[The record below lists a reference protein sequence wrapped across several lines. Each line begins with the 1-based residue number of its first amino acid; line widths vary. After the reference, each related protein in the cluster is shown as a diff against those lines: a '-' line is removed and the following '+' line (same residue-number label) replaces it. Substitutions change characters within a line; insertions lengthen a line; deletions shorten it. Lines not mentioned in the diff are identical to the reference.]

1 MRERSVTQVPTRV
14 YKSRRRRR
22 ENYLNGSEEFLLQT
36 FVLASL
42 VSEVL
47 LEAVDTATEH
57 VELRLVVGQLLVLT
71 VDCLLVLLPQPL
83 HVIESTTNQYWLT
96 YGVEREREGRLRG
109 KRWRSKNECK
119 NENII

>member
-57 VELRLVVGQLLVLT
+57 VELRLVVGQLLVLA
-71 VDCLLVLLPQPL
+71 VDCVLVLLPQL
-83 HVIESTTNQYWLT
+83 IKVIKSITLFDRSDHNSATTHFRYLLVTNLLLY
-96 YGVEREREGRLRG
+96 
-109 KRWRSKNECK
+109 SA
-119 NENII
+119 I